1 MLDIDILIKENE
13 EAMRIHQ
20 EVMERIILKSLEE
33 NKKED

>member
-1 MLDIDILIKENE
+1 MLEVLIEENK

-20 EVMERIILKSLEE
+20 EVMERILKSLEE